1 MEHGHLV
8 CKLTTLLH
16 QQYLQL
22 ILQTQ
27 LAHSAGWELDI
38 KQWGRVGL
46 PIDGGSH
53 AVPLQIMVNK
63 IFVALVSMVSP
74 DVPDIVMAPYWT
86 NADANNIYITTD
98 YETGH
103 SYSGQGQNVVA
114 WILISE

>member
-38 KQWGRVGL
+38 KQWGLSGATGAGY
-46 PIDGGSH
+46 GGIIF
-53 AVPLQIMVNK
+53 PLAFSN
-63 IFVALVSMVSP
+63 
-74 DVPDIVMAPYWT
+74 
-86 NADANNIYITTD
+86 TD
-98 YETGH
+98 YAVICMHNGTDP
-103 SYSGQGQNVVA
+103 
-114 WILISE
+114 LIVSEYVSQRYKSQTTWMACDKAGNKLDTWSVRYIAIGK

>member
-38 KQWGRVGL
+38 KQWGKCNSDTIQGYPISFNEEPIVLGIHYGGQADVNIISSGSLGNAALANCFFYHSNYNGKVQVNWIAIGL
-46 PIDGGSH
+46 
-53 AVPLQIMVNK
+53 
-63 IFVALVSMVSP
+63 
-74 DVPDIVMAPYWT
+74 
-86 NADANNIYITTD
+86 
-98 YETGH
+98 
-103 SYSGQGQNVVA
+103 
-114 WILISE
+114 

>member
-1 MEHGHLV
+1 MFYIITR
-8 CKLTTLLH
+8 KLLGAFYVDQKKMDLPPSM
-16 QQYLQL
+16 LS
-22 ILQTQ
+22 
-27 LAHSAGWELDI
+27 SAIE
-38 KQWGRVGL
+38 QWGRVGL

>member
-1 MEHGHLV
+1 MDLPPSM
-8 CKLTTLLH
+8 LS
-16 QQYLQL
+16 
-22 ILQTQ
+22 
-27 LAHSAGWELDI
+27 SAIE
-38 KQWGRVGL
+38 QWGRVGL

-86 NADANNIYITTD
+86 TADANNIYITTD